1 MTLKSLAKK
10 KLLQEIK
17 NIPPVLL
24 DEISDDIKQTRIDQI
39 KKKTVTDFLKRLK
52 SEANIVISDITQLII
67 SSHRSGMNWVRP
79 SYMDNID
86 HRLYGIYVNI
96 AENFAQEYYKNSIII
111 RNRLNYNSDM
121 EVDLEEEYNQFI
133 SFE

>member
-39 KKKTVTDFLKRLK
+39 KNKTIKSFLKRLK
-52 SEANIVISDITQLII
+52 SEATIVISDITQLII
-67 SSHRSGMNWVRP
+67 SSHRSGINWVRP
-79 SYMDNID
+79 SYMNNID

-96 AENFAQEYYKNSIII
+96 AENFAQEYYRNSIITHH
-111 RNRLNYNSDM
+111 NLVNYNSDM
-121 EVDLEEEYNQFI
+121 EIEEYNQF
-133 SFE
+133 